1 MTIDSPA
8 TAKSSDGLSGL
19 RGRLIAGM
27 VNRILPP
34 MGAGRLSMVLPSGET
49 IERTGAQPGPDATIS
64 VQRWRGLWR
73 MLRDGEHGFVDG
85 YLDGDWQTPDLVKLL
100 EFFMHNEPAIAKSAE
115 SSWLTFV
122 RNRLQH
128 RLRENT
134 KRGSRRNIAAHYDLG
149 NAFYQQWL
157 DRGMNYSSA
166 IYRDGD
172 TLEDAQAA
180 KVGRIAELL
189 DLRGN
194 ERVLE
199 VGCGWGAVAERL
211 LQERAAQYVGL
222 TLSSEQLA
230 FARERLA
237 DKGERADVRLQDYR
251 DVTGTFDRIA
261 SIEMF
266 EAVGERYWP
275 VYFDKIRALL
285 AEGGAA
291 VLQIITI
298 DEKRFDTYR
307 KTPDFI
313 QRYIFPGGVLPT
325 AAIIEREIR
334 RAGLRLVHNEA
345 FGQSYALT
353 LREWRNR
360 FLRSWPKIETLGFD
374 QQFRRMWEYYLAY
387 CEVGFRFG
395 SIDVRLIKLAG

>member
-1 MTIDSPA
+1 
-8 TAKSSDGLSGL
+8 
-19 RGRLIAGM
+19 
-27 VNRILPP
+27 
-34 MGAGRLSMVLPSGET
+34 
-49 IERTGAQPGPDATIS
+49 
-64 VQRWRGLWR
+64 
-73 MLRDGEHGFVDG
+73 
-85 YLDGDWQTPDLVKLL
+85 
-100 EFFMHNEPAIAKSAE
+100 
-115 SSWLTFV
+115 V

-222 TLSSEQLA
+222 TLSREQLA